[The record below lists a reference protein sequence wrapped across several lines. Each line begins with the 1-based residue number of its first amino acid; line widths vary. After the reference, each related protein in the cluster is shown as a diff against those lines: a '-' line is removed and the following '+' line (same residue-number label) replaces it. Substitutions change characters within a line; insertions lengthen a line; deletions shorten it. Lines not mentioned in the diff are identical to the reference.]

1 MNFLFD
7 FDSGDIPIHKYTIN
21 YSEILVIIMALYM
34 HYRAKVKSENVA
46 ELDEVRSKF
55 KEIYKRHKVDIVGFW
70 ENAEDPSEVIY
81 ISRYEDEDDYKKTV
95 EALNADESYLQL
107 GKDLDKIRL
116 EMQST
121 RMNPTWIPN

>member
-1 MNFLFD
+1 
-7 FDSGDIPIHKYTIN
+7 
-21 YSEILVIIMALYM
+21 MALYM
-34 HYRAKVKSENVA
+34 HYRAKVKSEDIA

-55 KEIYKRHKVDIVGFW
+55 EEIYKRHKVDIVGFW

-95 EALNADESYLQL
+95 EELKSDESYVQL

>member
-1 MNFLFD
+1 MNFWFD
-7 FDSGDIPIHKYTIN
+7 FDSEDIPIHRYTIN
-21 YSEILVIIMALYM
+21 YSETIVIIMALYM
-34 HYRAKVKSENVA
+34 HYRAKVKSEDVA

-55 KEIYKRHKVDIVGFW
+55 EEIYKRHKVDILGFW
-70 ENAEDPSEVIY
+70 ENAEDPTEVIY

-121 RMNPTWIPN
+121 RMTPTWIP